1 MLEKIL
7 TAVTDLPVIIQ
18 GAIGSGLFALVY
30 FLGQKLYALGRDLI
44 TKQNKSRRRRYLTE
58 EIAKYNIATADN
70 YAKSNAFTTMLI
82 YRAMR
87 SLFKALLLLS
97 LGLLFGSVG
106 FVFGAIGY
114 LGAIYFLFQG
124 LNTVRAATKTEDKK
138 QRLNELRDELESLK
152 QTDLTPHSSGTP
164 NGAP

>member
-1 MLEKIL
+1 M
-7 TAVTDLPVIIQ
+7 T
-18 GAIGSGLFALVY
+18 
-30 FLGQKLYALGRDLI
+30 
-44 TKQNKSRRRRYLTE
+44 
-58 EIAKYNIATADN
+58 TADN
-70 YAKSNAFTTMLI
+70 YAKSNAFATMLI

-124 LNTVRAATKTEDKK
+124 LNTVRASTKAEDKK
-138 QRLNELRDELESLK
+138 QRLNELRAELESLK
-152 QTDLTPHSSGTP
+152 KTD
-164 NGAP
+164 